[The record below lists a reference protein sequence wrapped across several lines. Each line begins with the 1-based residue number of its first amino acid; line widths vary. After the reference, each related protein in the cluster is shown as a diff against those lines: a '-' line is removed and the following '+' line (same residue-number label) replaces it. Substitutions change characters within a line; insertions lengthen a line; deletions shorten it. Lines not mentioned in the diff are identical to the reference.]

1 MNRLGKKSGPPPKSG
16 PTPQGL
22 NISYNTVRT
31 VKQSGEKKMADIDK
45 ALPNVEQEINI
56 PSDVEIADAEEAEQQ
71 ELEEQGNPVEITE
84 NEDGSVDIN
93 YDPAIASVA
102 NTENHYA
109 NLADHLPD
117 DILGR
122 LSSNLFQNYQDY
134 KNSRKEW
141 ENSYKTGLDLLGFKY
156 ENRTEPFSGA
166 SGATHPVLAE
176 AVTQFQA
183 LAYKELLPADGP
195 VRTQI
200 IGIPTPEKTQQSNRV
215 KDFMNFQLM
224 DQMKEYEPEF
234 DQMLFY
240 LPLAGSAFKKVY
252 YDEVL
257 QRAVSK
263 FVPADDLIVP
273 YTATS
278 LDDAEAIIHRIK
290 ISENELRKQQVAGFY
305 RDIDLKPGQLN
316 EDELQQKENELEG
329 RTRSKEEDV
338 FNLLECHVNLDLEG
352 FEDINPEDDEPTGI
366 KLPYIVTIEENS
378 REILSI
384 KRNYEVEDPQKSKV
398 QYFVH
403 FKFLPGLGFY
413 GFGLI
418 HMIGGLSR
426 TATSALRQL
435 LDAGTLSNL
444 PAGFKQRGIRIRD
457 DAQAIQPG
465 EFRDVDAPGGNI
477 RDSFMMLP
485 FKEPSATLLQLMGV
499 VVNAGQRFASI
510 ADLQVG
516 DGNQQAAVGTT
527 VALLERGSRTMSAIH
542 KRIYAALKNEF
553 KLLARVFKL
562 YLPAEYP
569 YDVVGGQRM
578 IKQQDFDDRVDILPV
593 ADPNIFSQTQR
604 ISLAQ
609 TELQLATSNPG
620 IHNQYAVYRNMYE
633 ALGVKDIDK
642 ILIRP
647 QPPQPKDPAL
657 EHIDALAGKPFQA
670 FPGQDHRAHM
680 TAHLNFMATNIAR
693 NNPVVMASLEKN
705 IFEHISLMAQE
716 QVEVEFRN
724 ELQQLQ
730 QMQMAMQQNPQMA
743 QQMQMQV
750 RMLTEKIESRK
761 AVLIAEMME
770 EFMKEEKEI
779 TSQFDN
785 DPIAKLRARELDL
798 RAQENYRKEQ
808 EAKERINLDKM
819 KSMMNQMNQEEKLE
833 QNEDLAHLRADTS
846 LTKTVLQHELKNKDK
861 I

>member
-1 MNRLGKKSGPPPKSG
+1 
-16 PTPQGL
+16 
-22 NISYNTVRT
+22 
-31 VKQSGEKKMADIDK
+31 MADIDK
-45 ALPNVEQEINI
+45 ALPNEVRKEFEVPGEEEIKELALEEVEQEEGS
-56 PSDVEIADAEEAEQQ
+56 PEAVDIQ
-71 ELEEQGNPVEITE
+71 E
-84 NEDGSVDIN
+84 NEDGSVDIDL
-93 YDPAIASVA
+93 DPQAASP
-102 NTENHYA
+102 EGGDEHYA
-109 NLADHLPD
+109 NLAEFLPD
-117 DILGR
+117 DVLGR
-122 LSSNLFQNYQDY
+122 LGSDLNGKYMDY
-134 KNSRKEW
+134 TSSRKEW
-141 ENSYKTGLDLLGFKY
+141 EQAYIQGLDLLGFKY
-156 ENRTEPFSGA
+156 NNRTEPFQGA

-183 LAYKELLPADGP
+183 LAYKELLPANGP
-195 VRTQI
+195 VRTQVM
-200 IGIPTPEKTQQSNRV
+200 GLATPEKSQQAQRV
-215 KDFMNFQLM
+215 KDFMNYEIM
-224 DQMKEYEPEF
+224 EKMKEYEPEF
-234 DQMLFY
+234 DQMLFN

-252 YDEVL
+252 YDDME

-290 ISENELRKQQVAGFY
+290 ISENDLRKQQVAGFY
-305 RDIDLKPGQLN
+305 RDIDLAKPDSTDSDILK
-316 EDELQQKENELEG
+316 KERELEG
-329 RTRSKEEDV
+329 TSKTQDEDV
-338 FNLLECHVNLDLEG
+338 YTLLECHVDLDLEG
-352 FEDINPEDDEPTGI
+352 FEDSDPETGEPSGI
-366 KLPYIVTIEENS
+366 KIPYIVTVEEGS

-384 KRNYEVEDPQKSKV
+384 KRNYEVGDPKKSKI

-457 DAQAIQPG
+457 DAQSIQPG
-465 EFRDVDAPGGNI
+465 EFRDVDAPGGNL

-485 FKEPSATLLQLMGV
+485 FKEPSQTLLSLMGV
-499 VVNAGQRFASI
+499 VVQAGQRFASI

-542 KRIYAALKNEF
+542 KRIYSALKNEF
-553 KLLARVFKL
+553 RIMARVFKL
-562 YLPAEYP
+562 YLPQEYP

-609 TELQLATSNPG
+609 TELQLAQSNPQM
-620 IHNQYAVYRNMYE
+620 HNLYNAYRNMYE
-633 ALGVKDIDK
+633 ALGVKDIDQVLNK
-642 ILIRP
+642 P
-647 QPPQPKDPAL
+647 MQPMPKDPAL
-657 EHIDALAGKPFQA
+657 EHIDALGGAQFQA
-670 FPGQDHRAHM
+670 FPGQDHRSHI
-680 TAHLNFMATNIAR
+680 TAHLNFMATNMAR
-693 NNPVVMASLEKN
+693 NNPMVMASLEKN

-716 QVEVEFRN
+716 QVELEFRD
-724 ELQQLQ
+724 EMQQLQ
-730 QMQMAMQQNPQMA
+730 QMQMQAQQNPQMA
-743 QQMQMQV
+743 QQIQMQMQQMTQ
-750 RMLTEKIESRK
+750 RIEGRK
-761 AVLIAEMME
+761 AQLVADMME
-770 EFMKEEKEI
+770 EFMKEEQKI

-798 RAQENYRKEQ
+798 RAQENARKE
-808 EAKERINLDKM
+808 KESEDRMDLDKM
-819 KSMMNQMNQEEKLE
+819 KTMMNQVNQSEKLK
-833 QNEDLAHLRADTS
+833 QNEELAQLRADTS
-846 LTKTVLQHELKNKDK
+846 IEKTILGKTLPNSDSMMPNIEIMRKG
-861 I
+861 